1 MIKKTYATFFLA
13 LNLVFASSL
22 VYSAQVWDLYNFK
35 VNPGKAP
42 AILKAFNDLQT
53 SEAGSNRMASVHLQ
67 QSVFGGS
74 SGTTHS
80 IVALYPSRA
89 EFERAR
95 KSLAG
100 TKAWRKFQTAMGANS
115 EAINNSAMETLMG
128 WGTVSNKDTVW
139 EAIRV
144 NVSDPASVVAAFNAL
159 MASESAEDF
168 PGEVWL
174 SAISYGNA
182 ADGGVATHVITVG
195 YESMAEMEA
204 WNDQIRK
211 TQAWADFGLA
221 LQGNMRTVNREL
233 VQFLSVFDHQISLEN
248 FKQ

>member
-1 MIKKTYATFFLA
+1 
-13 LNLVFASSL
+13 
-22 VYSAQVWDLYNFK
+22 
-35 VNPGKAP
+35 
-42 AILKAFNDLQT
+42 
-53 SEAGSNRMASVHLQ
+53 MA
-67 QSVFGGS
+67 
-74 SGTTHS
+74 
-80 IVALYPSRA
+80 
-89 EFERAR
+89 
-95 KSLAG
+95 LAG
-100 TKAWRKFQTAMGANS
+100 TKAWTKFQSAMRANS

-195 YESMAEMEA
+195 YESMAGMEA

-211 TQAWADFGLA
+211 TQA
-221 LQGNMRTVNREL
+221 
-233 VQFLSVFDHQISLEN
+233 
-248 FKQ
+248 

>member
-1 MIKKTYATFFLA
+1 M
-13 LNLVFASSL
+13 S
-22 VYSAQVWDLYNFK
+22 
-35 VNPGKAP
+35 
-42 AILKAFNDLQT
+42 
-53 SEAGSNRMASVHLQ
+53 
-67 QSVFGGS
+67 
-74 SGTTHS
+74 
-80 IVALYPSRA
+80 
-89 EFERAR
+89 
-95 KSLAG
+95 
-100 TKAWRKFQTAMGANS
+100 ANS

-144 NVSDPASVVAAFNAL
+144 NVSDPGAVVTAFNAL
-159 MASESAEDF
+159 MTSKSAEAF

-182 ADGGVATHVITVG
+182 ADGDVATHVITVG
-195 YESMAEMEA
+195 YESIAEMEA

-233 VQFLSVFDHQISLEN
+233 IQFLSVFDHQMSLEN